1 MDGCRKPIW
10 RYSDYLII
18 ICIVYGLSLPFRL
31 SVLLLFARFVPVI
44 GEKSKWMDRVAL
56 VVCLITV
63 LVSIRFC
70 LPEPWHAQRMMLD
83 ELSFLARE
91 RQWDAIIDKYRGKQI
106 YNYVSLN
113 YLNMSLAHKGR
124 IGRPD
129 VYFRSERNEKLM
141 CRLESDLLHGSFI

>member
-1 MDGCRKPIW
+1 MDFFTL
-10 RYSDYLII
+10 S
-18 ICIVYGLSLPFRL
+18 IVG
-31 SVLLLFARFVPVI
+31 VALFARFVPVI

-56 VVCLITV
+56 VVCLITA

-106 YNYVSLN
+106 YNL
-113 YLNMSLAHKGR
+113 
-124 IGRPD
+124 
-129 VYFRSERNEKLM
+129 
-141 CRLESDLLHGSFI
+141 C

>member
-18 ICIVYGLSLPFRL
+18 IMYRVWTFFTLSIVG
-31 SVLLLFARFVPVI
+31 VALFARFVPVI

-83 ELSFLARE
+83 ELSFLAG
-91 RQWDAIIDKYRGKQI
+91 RG
-106 YNYVSLN
+106 N
-113 YLNMSLAHKGR
+113 GR
-124 IGRPD
+124 
-129 VYFRSERNEKLM
+129 YY
-141 CRLESDLLHGSFI
+141 

>member
-18 ICIVYGLSLPFRL
+18 MYRVWTFFTLSIVG
-31 SVLLLFARFVPVI
+31 VALFARFVPVI

-56 VVCLITV
+56 VVCLITA

-113 YLNMSLAHKGR
+113 YLNMSLAHKGELAVP
-124 IGRPD
+124 IGIRPFTWI
-129 VYFRSERNEKLM
+129 VY
-141 CRLESDLLHGSFI
+141 